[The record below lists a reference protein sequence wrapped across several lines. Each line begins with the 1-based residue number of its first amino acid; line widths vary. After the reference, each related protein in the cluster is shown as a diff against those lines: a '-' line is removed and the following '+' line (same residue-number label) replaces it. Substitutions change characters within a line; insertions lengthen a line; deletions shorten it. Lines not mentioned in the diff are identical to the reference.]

1 MPLQTVQLHLLTS
14 KRHHLFSFMA
24 PQQPIK
30 PIIST
35 STPAAIKIFAAL
47 STSVSPRSTSYS
59 LAATRLQMPTL
70 KTEMPAIYKKR
81 KDDECMV
88 EHAKRK
94 KKKRKLRC

>member
-1 MPLQTVQLHLLTS
+1 MPLQTVQLHLLTN

-47 STSVSPRSTSYS
+47 STSVSPRRTSYS

-81 KDDECMV
+81 KDDEWWNI
-88 EHAKRK
+88 RRGK
-94 KKKRKLRC
+94 KKKGKLRF